1 MKQSKLPKGF
11 DDSKV
16 LSVLSHYE
24 SQSEDEA
31 TFEDESV
38 LDDRSQTLI

>member
-24 SQSEDEA
+24 NQSEDEA